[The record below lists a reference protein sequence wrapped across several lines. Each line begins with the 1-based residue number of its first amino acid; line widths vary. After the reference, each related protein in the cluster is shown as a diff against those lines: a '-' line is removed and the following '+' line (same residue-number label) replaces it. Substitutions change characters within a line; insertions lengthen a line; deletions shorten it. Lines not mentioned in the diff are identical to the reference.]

1 MIQSYKDLIAYQK
14 SYEMTVR
21 VYSMTKKYPKEEI
34 YALTS
39 QLKRAAYSIPLNI
52 AEGYAKRGSA
62 NEFKRFLFMAKGS
75 ANEMEVLLDL
85 SRDLGLIEEA
95 EHHDMKREYEEINR
109 ILGGML
115 SKWK

>member
-1 MIQSYKDLIAYQK
+1 MIRSYKDLIVYQK
-14 SYEMTVR
+14 AYAMTVK
-21 VYSMTKKYPKEEI
+21 VYAMTKAYPKEEM

-52 AEGYAKRGSA
+52 AEGYGKKGSIT
-62 NEFKRFLFMAKGS
+62 EFKRFLQMAKGS

-85 SRDLGLIEEA
+85 SRDLGFIDTEKHTEMQKECA
-95 EHHDMKREYEEINR
+95 EINR

-115 SKWK
+115 SRWK